1 MVGEGK
7 GELNVE
13 GAMRLAQ
20 LVRTDINSNTAPDS
34 PMLTGPAPDPHTTI
48 GGQTFTWSQGIILKH
63 WYATGAALETN
74 YQTYYGQGVVLG
86 DGVVLVSAVVLAAGL
101 VLAAA
106 ISLGTAAL

>member
-74 YQTYYGQGVVLG
+74 YQTYYGQVLGLGDRVVLG
-86 DGVVLVSAVVLAAGL
+86 SGGLLGDGLLRGCGVVP
-101 VLAAA
+101 
-106 ISLGTAAL
+106 